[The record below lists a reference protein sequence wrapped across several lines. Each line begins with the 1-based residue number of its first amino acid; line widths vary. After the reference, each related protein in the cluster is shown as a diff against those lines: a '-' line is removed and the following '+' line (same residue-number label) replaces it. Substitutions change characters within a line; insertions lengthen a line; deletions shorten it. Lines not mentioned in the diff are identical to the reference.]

1 MLLLNE
7 LQAAHERALFLPL
20 PRDSRL
26 RPLAGAKLP
35 PALKDLSVE
44 LGLSEKIISRLFKRD
59 TGLNYQQWR
68 QQWRVFKA
76 IEQLA

>member
-44 LGLSEKIISRLFKRD
+44 LGLSEK
-59 TGLNYQQWR
+59 
-68 QQWRVFKA
+68 
-76 IEQLA
+76 